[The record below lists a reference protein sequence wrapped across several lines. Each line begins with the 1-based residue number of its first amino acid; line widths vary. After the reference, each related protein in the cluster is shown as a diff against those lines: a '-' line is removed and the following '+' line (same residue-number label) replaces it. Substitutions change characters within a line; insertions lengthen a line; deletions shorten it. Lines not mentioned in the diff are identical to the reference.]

1 MNVLFDHQAF
11 SLHTYGG
18 VSRYFSELIHGINQ
32 TTGNC
37 ASLPLLFS
45 NNVHLKEIGFDVNNF
60 LINKDFS
67 KKKRLIYELNKLYTL
82 PALKKKQYDILHP
95 TYFDSYFI
103 PYLNRKPLVVTFH
116 DMIHE
121 KFSHQFHELTFDRGI
136 LERKKALAHQAD
148 RIIAV
153 SESTKRDLVEILNVE
168 PQKIEVIY
176 HGCSFPPA
184 TDEMPENPVST
195 LKPYVLFVGTRN
207 VYKNFTGLLN
217 AIHPVLKRH
226 GLRLICAGGG
236 DFKNAEKEL
245 IQSLGLADLV
255 EQQPITDQVLRK
267 LYRQAVAFVFP
278 SLYEGFGLPILE
290 AFDCNCPC
298 IINDCSSLPE
308 VAGDA
313 ALYVNFA
320 EPDTLINA
328 VEQVLG
334 DTELRQQLI
343 QKGKRRLA
351 RFSWKNTIS
360 DTLQLYKSMV

>member
-32 TTGNC
+32 TTDNC

-45 NNVHLKEIGFDVNNF
+45 NNVHLKEIGFNVNHFLLNQNF
-60 LINKDFS
+60 RR
-67 KKKRLIYELNKLYTL
+67 KKRLIYELNKLYTL
-82 PALKKKQYDILHP
+82 PTLRKNQYDILHP
-95 TYFDSYFI
+95 TYFDSYFV

-153 SESTKRDLVEILNVE
+153 SESTKRDLVEILNIE

-184 TDEMPENPVST
+184 PDGSVNLSGTAP
-195 LKPYVLFVGTRN
+195 KPYLLFVGTRN

-217 AIHPVLKRH
+217 AIHPVLKKR
-226 GLRLICAGGG
+226 GRPLSAR
-236 DFKNAEKEL
+236 
-245 IQSLGLADLV
+245 
-255 EQQPITDQVLRK
+255 
-267 LYRQAVAFVFP
+267 
-278 SLYEGFGLPILE
+278 
-290 AFDCNCPC
+290 
-298 IINDCSSLPE
+298 
-308 VAGDA
+308 VAG
-313 ALYVNFA
+313 LF
-320 EPDTLINA
+320 PT
-328 VEQVLG
+328 
-334 DTELRQQLI
+334 R
-343 QKGKRRLA
+343 K
-351 RFSWKNTIS
+351 KN
-360 DTLQLYKSMV
+360 